1 MCTVKNWVDC
11 LMIDHKHE
19 REGEN
24 FFPCCGPFASRL
36 STKISS
42 SQNKK
47 IGNIHNTTTTQK
59 KAHAEQIHVSAA
71 ARWVFARK
79 EALLFALIVLPL
91 LFDLLFSLIVVLE

>member
-1 MCTVKNWVDC
+1 
-11 LMIDHKHE
+11 MIDHKQRG
-19 REGEN
+19 REKI
-24 FFPCCGPFASRL
+24 FSLVVDLLRHVSRQKFHRL
-36 STKISS
+36 KI
-42 SQNKK
+42 KK
-47 IGNIHNTTTTQK
+47 LEISIQHNTTQK